1 MGFSPESY
9 TFMTMGRLQNEMS
22 TEISEAFTII
32 FVIHFLVAAIALASF
47 VPSSD
52 KTNKTYA
59 QIKEDRKYA
68 DLLLL
73 NFPFLLGYSIF
84 LPTIPLFYFMIFLIS
99 YQIHFISQPFTVK
112 HLIYIII
119 FSLIIMI
126 LLSKKVYKEYDNRD
140 SKIRNNYPSIGK
152 KILIFIY
159 SISVLNGLSL
169 VHFLN
174 YTLDLSTGK
183 EHIVTITNTEHYTS
197 RGRRITHHYVI
208 HFEPPVGGYNHLYV
222 SESFYA
228 KAREKDQLKLYVKN
242 GLFGIPY
249 IGADKIIIKR
259 YLHYF

>member
-84 LPTIPLFYFMIFLIS
+84 LPTIPLSLNFSQMLTKLCPLELCLMFPYFICICLAI
-99 YQIHFISQPFTVK
+99 
-112 HLIYIII
+112 
-119 FSLIIMI
+119 
-126 LLSKKVYKEYDNRD
+126 
-140 SKIRNNYPSIGK
+140 KIWNTGRKRNFP
-152 KILIFIY
+152 LCC
-159 SISVLNGLSL
+159 L
-169 VHFLN
+169 
-174 YTLDLSTGK
+174 
-183 EHIVTITNTEHYTS
+183 
-197 RGRRITHHYVI
+197 
-208 HFEPPVGGYNHLYV
+208 
-222 SESFYA
+222 
-228 KAREKDQLKLYVKN
+228 
-242 GLFGIPY
+242 
-249 IGADKIIIKR
+249 
-259 YLHYF
+259 